1 MRIYTYLHNTP
12 ADHCL
17 AGIRNCTKLQGLI
30 KSGYQ
35 GPVIKFPCQ
44 NHQFSET
51 GKFKKTPEL
60 AVVSYKQKYLPNTG

>member
-44 NHQFSET
+44 SHQFSSET
-51 GKFKKTPEL
+51 GKISKKTI
-60 AVVSYKQKYLPNTG
+60 TGSS